1 MKTIK
6 RLVCGSA
13 LLFSLSLAFH
23 ASAEQVILVP
33 TDPSTKYIV
42 LDITRQPNGLVEITT
57 QRDGKSGTTYSK
69 RLVDCANATFK
80 YLGEGDTVEAMR
92 NSKPDPNMAEL
103 VSGSISMYASEYA
116 CQNAR

>member
-6 RLVCGSA
+6 GLVCGSVF
-13 LLFSLSLAFH
+13 LFATSLAFH
-23 ASAEQVILVP
+23 ASAEQVFVP
-33 TDPSTKYIV
+33 TDPSAKYTV

-57 QRDGKSGTTYSK
+57 QRDGKSGTSYSK

-80 YLGEGDTVEAMR
+80 YLGDGDTVEAMR
-92 NSKPDPNMAEL
+92 SSKPDPYMAEL
-103 VSGSISMYASEYA
+103 VAGSISAYVSEYA